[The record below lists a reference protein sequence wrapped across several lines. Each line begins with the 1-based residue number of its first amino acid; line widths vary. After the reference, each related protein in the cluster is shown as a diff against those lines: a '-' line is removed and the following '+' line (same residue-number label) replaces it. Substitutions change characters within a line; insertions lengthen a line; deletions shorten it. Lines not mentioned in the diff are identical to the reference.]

1 MIKFVLAIL
10 LSSGL
15 FAQSYYTL
23 DNVHSLN
30 LYFSNEAEFLAPD
43 KADIIK
49 QTLKK
54 KLETAGFVFGET
66 DASIL
71 VVKIES
77 IEIEGT
83 PAINV
88 QVKLGEDVITNRKGK
103 IETFAYTYAE
113 HKLFE
118 GFDPYEDTLEAL
130 SLLVDDFIEAHK
142 DDNEE

>member
-1 MIKFVLAIL
+1 MRKFVLAML

-30 LYFSNEAEFLAPD
+30 LYFSNEAEFLAP
-43 KADIIK
+43 KQADTIK

-54 KLETAGFVFGET
+54 KLEDAGFIFGET
-66 DASIL
+66 DASIF

-77 IEIEGT
+77 IGIEDSV
-83 PAINV
+83 AINV
-88 QVKLGEDVITNRKGK
+88 QVKLGEDVVTNRKDK

-113 HKLFE
+113 HKLLE

-130 SLLVDDFIEAHK
+130 SVLVDDFIAAHK

>member
-1 MIKFVLAIL
+1 MKKFVLTIL

-23 DNVHSLN
+23 DNVDSLR
-30 LYFSNEAEFLAPD
+30 LYFSNEAEFLAPTQ
-43 KADIIK
+43 ADVIK
-49 QTLKK
+49 QTIKK
-54 KLETAGFVFGET
+54 KLENAGFIFGET
-66 DASIL
+66 DAAIL

-77 IEIEGT
+77 IEIEGSD
-83 PAINV
+83 AINV
-88 QVKLGEDVITNRKGK
+88 EVKLGEDVITNRKDN

-113 HKLFE
+113 HQLFE

-130 SLLVDDFIEAHK
+130 SHLVDDFIEAHK